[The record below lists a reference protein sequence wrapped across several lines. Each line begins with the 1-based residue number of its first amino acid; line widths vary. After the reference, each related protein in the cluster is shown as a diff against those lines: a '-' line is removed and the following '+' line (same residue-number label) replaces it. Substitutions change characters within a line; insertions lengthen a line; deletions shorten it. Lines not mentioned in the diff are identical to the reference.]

1 MPWGLIIF
9 YILFSL
15 FALLTVLRWTDLQ
28 LGIFLA
34 FIDSGRWRAYFG
46 MEATRIHGQGN
57 FRKVEIGDTAP
68 SVKVLKKVRFYDD
81 MLIVE
86 DIERVEAK
94 SNRVDCADQDQTKR
108 G

>member
-1 MPWGLIIF
+1 MPWGLITF

-28 LGIFLA
+28 LGISLA

-46 MEATRIHGQGN
+46 MEATRIHGQGS
-57 FRKVEIGDTAP
+57 FRKVEIGDNAP
-68 SVKVLKKVRFYDD
+68 SVKVVKKVRFYDD
-81 MLIVE
+81 MTIVE
-86 DIERVEAK
+86 GIERVGAK